1 MFVFNQMWVMEAA
14 VACGTG
20 VLDSTR
26 LVIVLDV
33 FEGPQ
38 TSWCTTTLTDST
50 QQQRMTQNGHNHF
63 CNKSEN
69 FWMARQQRERGRGAL
84 FVGQCCPALLEQ
96 CQSTGESNRGL
107 ISHRMHCQ
115 SCRGLCSKWE
125 LVHYGAAARYFTT
138 DLDVGE
144 DK

>member
-1 MFVFNQMWVMEAA
+1 MATIIFATSQKISEWQDSKEREGGGLCLWV
-14 VACGTG
+14 
-20 VLDSTR
+20 
-26 LVIVLDV
+26 
-33 FEGPQ
+33 
-38 TSWCTTTLTDST
+38 
-50 QQQRMTQNGHNHF
+50 
-63 CNKSEN
+63 
-69 FWMARQQRERGRGAL
+69 
-84 FVGQCCPALLEQ
+84 QCCPALLEQ
-96 CQSTGESNRGL
+96 CQTTGESNRGL